1 MSELDNQ
8 IAFRFHLPRYVKII
22 LFVGLLVGFFFYVP
36 LQDIW
41 RAVLSVDLAFFIVS
55 ALVGLPSFY
64 LGAVRLWLLARRQG
78 IGLSVLQLFGINL
91 VVRFYSFFSPASVI
105 GGAMRWYKLSSG
117 GKAAEALTTVTFNRA
132 FDLFL
137 VIIAGLFW
145 AMAGISR
152 EVLQPSIFVL
162 LLVMIILGWLA
173 VTRASSSLAR
183 LAVTKS
189 EATEKWLLKKA
200 FSFLGRL
207 FNAASVYADFSAPEL
222 LALGSAGFASELIS
236 LLGYVLLARAL
247 HISLS
252 IVDLGWMRSLFFLA
266 ALAPFTLVGG
276 FGLREVSVVM
286 VMSAF
291 GVNPDLAVSFSFLLY
306 ARTALLSSI
315 GGMVELISMI
325 RLHLPSN

>member
-1 MSELDNQ
+1 MDNQ
-8 IAFRFHLPRYVKII
+8 IAFRFHIPRYVKII

-105 GGAMRWYKLSSG
+105 GSAMRWYKLSSG
-117 GKAAEALTTVTFNRA
+117 GKAAEALTAVTFNRA
-132 FDLFL
+132 FDLF
-137 VIIAGLFW
+137 IAIMAGLFW
-145 AMAGISR
+145 ALAGISQ
-152 EVLQPSIFVL
+152 EALQPSLLIL
-162 LLVMIILGWLA
+162 LLLIIIIGWLT
-173 VTRASSSLAR
+173 VTRASSFISR
-183 LAVTKS
+183 WFTFRTDT
-189 EATEKWLLKKA
+189 TEKMLLKNA
-200 FSFLGRL
+200 YSFLGRV
-207 FNAASVYADFSAPEL
+207 FNSASVYANLSTPEL
-222 LALGSAGFASELIS
+222 LALGSAGFASELIA
-236 LLGYVLLARAL
+236 LLGYVLLAHAL
-247 HISLS
+247 HISIS

-291 GVNPDLAVSFSFLLY
+291 GVNPDLAVSFSLLLY
-306 ARTALLSSI
+306 ARTVLLSSV
-315 GGMVELISMI
+315 GGMVELFSMI
-325 RLHLPSN
+325 RLHQTSS